1 VILSDYIQLSTL
13 REVFKELVPGLASSG
28 RNENITLTL
37 TNRYPGIS
45 FNSQPLV
52 ILDGVPVYDLD
63 KLLDIPSS
71 RIEKVEVLSVRY
83 FTGEIVT
90 DGIINIVSHKG
101 DLSVLEFDRSIL
113 RQEYD
118 MLLDS
123 YDVSEPDY
131 STDSLRMSRIPDYRN
146 TLYWNPSVRTDSGGD
161 AAVEFWTSDEA
172 GEFLVITDFTATDGR
187 RGRKIT
193 PFRVTKKL

>member
-1 VILSDYIQLSTL
+1 
-13 REVFKELVPGLASSG
+13 
-28 RNENITLTL
+28 
-37 TNRYPGIS
+37 
-45 FNSQPLV
+45 
-52 ILDGVPVYDLD
+52 
-63 KLLDIPSS
+63 
-71 RIEKVEVLSVRY
+71 
-83 FTGEIVT
+83 
-90 DGIINIVSHKG
+90 
-101 DLSVLEFDRSIL
+101 
-113 RQEYD
+113 

-146 TLYWNPSVRTDSGGD
+146 TLYWNPSVWTDSGGD